1 MSLTAPTDFSP
12 AAFRRLDPTKY
23 TSLGDFIN
31 QVNKPDNRDMLVKT
45 YGTQTITGF
54 LQMTGAI
61 KSNGTADEVQYW
73 EETRL
78 HPSQAV
84 VFPTAASTAIG
95 ATSITLTLPSAAA
108 GTGSTPAQK
117 AAAQKFLRKNDVIL
131 LNGVDR
137 FIVTDVTAGEF
148 ATSAVATAQVQSL
161 SSVGLTVGVAT
172 GAAVTVPIVGNLFAQ
187 GSDQNAGYLESDVVR
202 RTNPY
207 MILKESYEVTGS
219 QATNIG
225 WINLG
230 NGDYRWYI
238 KSEMDTRKRFLDKRE
253 MMMLLGVQNTN
264 NVSIVDSNG
273 RSASIEGSEGYFAAL
288 ENRGMIHGGYIE
300 TLADVDAMVTEFDK
314 QGASPEYA
322 MYVNRKQDLYLD
334 DLIARG
340 LASTASGVTIGSQ
353 AFGAFGNDPAAAVKL
368 GFTSF
373 KRGSYTFHK
382 QAWKLLNEPTLLGIP
397 AAGGE
402 PVYKGVAIPLSTVV
416 DPKTGDRSPAL
427 EMNYKAANGY
437 SREME
442 HWMTGSILGVS
453 NTNVDSL
460 QFNYRSECNLVTRGA
475 NRHVLIK

>member
-1 MSLTAPTDFSP
+1 MALSQAPSDFSP

-23 TSLGDFIN
+23 VSLGDFIN

-45 YGTQTITGF
+45 YGNQTITGF
-54 LQMTGAI
+54 LQMTGAV

-78 HPSQAV
+78 HPAQV
-84 VFPTAASTAIG
+84 VTFAASAATAA
-95 ATSITLTLPSAAA
+95 TSVVLNMASAASNA
-108 GTGSTPAQK
+108 TGAVK
-117 AAAQKFLRKNDVIL
+117 NAAQKYLRVNDVVLIG
-131 LNGVDR
+131 GVDR
-137 FIVTDVTAGEF
+137 FIITAVSSGEF
-148 ATSAVATAQVQSL
+148 SQTATAAATAQAL
-161 SSVGLTVGVAT
+161 SSAGLTASAAAASAT
-172 GAAVTVPIVGNLFAQ
+172 LPIVGNLFAQ
-187 GSDQNAGYLESDVVR
+187 GSDQNQGYLESDVVK

-207 MILKESYEVTGS
+207 MILKETYKVTGS

-238 KSEMDTRKRFLDKRE
+238 KSEQDTRKRFLDKRE
-253 MMMLLGVQNTN
+253 MMMLLGVANTN
-264 NVSIVDSNG
+264 SVAING
-273 RSASIEGSEGYFAAL
+273 AIEGSEGYFAAI
-288 ENRGMIHGGYIE
+288 ENRGMVNSGYIQ

-314 QGASPEYA
+314 QGSAPEYA
-322 MYVNRKQDLYLD
+322 MYVNRQQDLYLD

-340 LASTASGVTIGSQ
+340 LASTAAGVTIGSQ
-353 AFGAFGNDPAAAVKL
+353 AFGAFDNGAAAVKL

-382 QAWKLLNEPTLLGIP
+382 QAWKLLNEPTLL
-397 AAGGE
+397 AAS
-402 PVYKGVAIPLSTVV
+402 VYKGVAIPMATVV

-427 EMNYKAANGY
+427 EMNYKATNGY

-442 HWMTGSILGVS
+442 HWMTGSILGVT

-460 QFNYRSECNLVTRGA
+460 QFNYRSECNLVTRAA
-475 NRHVLIK
+475 NRHLLIK

>member
-1 MSLTAPTDFSP
+1 MALSQNPADFSP
-12 AAFRRLDPTKY
+12 AAIRQLNPAKY

-54 LQMTGAI
+54 LQMTGAV
-61 KSNGTADEVQYW
+61 KANGADDSVQYW

-78 HPSQAV
+78 HPAQV
-84 VFPTAASTAIG
+84 INVPISTAG
-95 ATSITLTLPSAAA
+95 TNAITVTLPSAAV
-108 GTGSTPAQK
+108 GTGST
-117 AAAQKFLRKNDVIL
+117 AAQKSAAAKYLRKNDVVL
-131 LNGVDR
+131 LNGVER
-137 FIVTDVTAGEF
+137 FIVTDIDASI
-148 ATSAVATAQVQSL
+148 TSTSVSATAIIKPLASGGLVGAFVASASVQ
-161 SSVGLTVGVAT
+161 
-172 GAAVTVPIVGNLFAQ
+172 VPIVGNLFAQ
-187 GSDQNAGYLESDVVR
+187 GSDQNSGFLESDVVK

-207 MILKESYEVTGS
+207 MILKETYKVTGS

-253 MMMLLGVQNTN
+253 MMMLLGVN
-264 NVSIVDSNG
+264 NGAGITIDGADIS
-273 RSASIEGSEGYFAAL
+273 GSEGYFAAI
-288 ENRGMIHGGYIE
+288 ENRGMVNSGLIQ
-300 TLADVDAMVTEFDK
+300 TLTDVDAIVTEFDK

-322 MYVNRKQDLYLD
+322 MYVNRQQDLLLD

-340 LASTASGVTIGSQ
+340 LNGATANVATIGSQ
-353 AFGAFGNDPAAAVKL
+353 AYGTFGNDPAAAVRF

-382 QAWKLLNEPTLLGIP
+382 QAWKLLTEPTLLGNS
-397 AAGGE
+397 A
-402 PVYKGVAIPLSTVV
+402 YKGVVIPMTTVV

-442 HWMTGSILGVS
+442 HWMTGSILGV
-453 NTNVDSL
+453 TNANNDSL
-460 QFNYRSECNLVTRGA
+460 QFNYRSECNLVTRAA
-475 NRHVLIK
+475 NQHLLIK

>member
-1 MSLTAPTDFSP
+1 MATAVAPADFSP

-31 QVNKPDNRDMLVKT
+31 EVNKPDNRDMLVKT

-54 LQMTGAI
+54 LQMTGAV
-61 KSNGTADEVQYW
+61 KSNGTADSVQYW

-78 HPSQAV
+78 HPAQVITPSASAV
-84 VFPTAASTAIG
+84 AG
-95 ATSITLTLPSAAA
+95 ATSFVITMASAATSA
-108 GTGSTPAQK
+108 TGATK
-117 AAAQKFLRKNDVIL
+117 AAAQKYLRKNDVIL
-131 LNGVDR
+131 VGGVDR
-137 FIVTDVTAGEF
+137 FIITEI
-148 ATSAVATAQVQSL
+148 TSNGVATADFAQTSTAAATAVAL
-161 SSVGLTVGVAT
+161 SSAGLSANL
-172 GAAVTVPIVGNLFAQ
+172 AAASATVPIVGNLFAQ
-187 GSDQNAGYLESDVVR
+187 GSDQNTGYLESDVVK

-207 MILKESYEVTGS
+207 MILKETYKVTGS

-230 NGDYRWYI
+230 NGDYRWYV

-264 NVSIVDSNG
+264 GTNINASLGSID
-273 RSASIEGSEGYFAAL
+273 GSEGYFAAL
-288 ENRGMIHGGYIE
+288 ENRGIVNNGYIQNL
-300 TLADVDAMVTEFDK
+300 TDIDALVTEFDK
-314 QGASPEYA
+314 QGSSPEYA
-322 MYVNRKQDLYLD
+322 MYVNRVQDLYLD

-340 LASTASGVTIGSQ
+340 LSSAVTNGSQ

-382 QAWKLLNEPTLLGIP
+382 QAWKLLNEPTLL
-397 AAGGE
+397 AGSK
-402 PVYKGVAIPLSTVV
+402 YKGAIIPMATVV

-427 EMNYKAANGY
+427 EMNYKATNGY

-442 HWMTGSILGVS
+442 HWMTGSILGVT

-460 QFNYRSECNLVTRGA
+460 QFNYRSECNLVTRAA
-475 NRHVLIK
+475 NQHVIIKE